1 MGRSG
6 LTGSVS
12 SAIVLERIVRVSVR
26 IESVEGASIAKAERE
41 AELDPSEQVRIED
54 EVTVFEIALCD
65 LRLISSRS
73 TAIAYA

>member
-1 MGRSG
+1 
-6 LTGSVS
+6 
-12 SAIVLERIVRVSVR
+12 VR
-26 IESVEGASIAKAERE
+26 IESVEGASIAKDERE